1 MVCPPERLCLAQ
13 MLPMILPKQR
23 GHCAEKLGGNSDPQT
38 SPLCDRP
45 GKMFGVVG
53 QQPIRFARHRGKK
66 YWNIWRMP
74 DPAAVCTNESL
85 VRAGNH
91 LGIGQLDQATKFSI
105 SSSASGLRE
114 QDQRV
119 CENNHYDKI

>member
-1 MVCPPERLCLAQ
+1 

-23 GHCAEKLGGNSDPQT
+23 GHCSEKLGGSSDQQT

-53 QQPIRFARHRGKK
+53 RHRGKK

-74 DPAAVCTNESL
+74 NQVAVCTNESL

-91 LGIGQLDQATKFSI
+91 LGIGQLDQAMKFSI

-119 CENNHYDKI
+119 CVENNHYDKI